1 MPPEPTQKP
10 CEKPHPY
17 QQKPKGPIVKNAL
30 KTSAKIVKEKNHENL
45 TLHDWMMVFTTID
58 QHPDMTQGNI
68 VKHFASKS
76 DSALLFNQCTL
87 SQKLKSQE
95 ELKKHITSHPNA
107 LSSKHPCV
115 VTRPDVERALIL
127 WMKHMEEK
135 GETVNGPMLKVKRLK
150 FEEHFNVPEAEC
162 ILGDG

>member
-10 CEKPHPY
+10 HEKPHPY

-30 KTSAKIVKEKNHENL
+30 KTSAKIVKEKNHKNL
-45 TLHDWMMVFTTID
+45 TLHDWMTVFTFID

-87 SQKLKSQE
+87 SQKLKSWE
-95 ELKKHITSHPNA
+95 ELEKHITSHPNA
-107 LSSKHPCV
+107 LSSKHLCHKHPDV

-127 WMKHMEEK
+127 RMSLM
-135 GETVNGPMLKVKRLK
+135 
-150 FEEHFNVPEAEC
+150 
-162 ILGDG
+162 LGDVFQCNVAHQNQIR